1 MGGRFSVL
9 KTRPFSGPKNEAE
22 LRARKQGRFLA
33 TLSGSQKSS
42 KSSWESVPTEPVFRN
57 VVAAIGPHFWASC
70 PGSHAVP
77 GRTAASRNIHKA
89 QGNRASFN
97 VEALPSQLHHMCH
110 RPSST
115 PQIQNEP
122 TDDAH
127 GLVQIH
133 TSMMHC
139 NMSARLRAI
148 GGAARRGAVPAQS
161 PSQPLSAANGA
172 RGERSPAPTAERH
185 HAQAAPVPG
194 GAMC

>member
-22 LRARKQGRFLA
+22 LRARKQGCFLA
-33 TLSGSQKSS
+33 TLSGSQKVS
-42 KSSWESVPTEPVFRN
+42 KSSWGKVPAEPVFRN

-115 PQIQNEP
+115 PQTNVSQQRSQFPSPEN
-122 TDDAH
+122 
-127 GLVQIH
+127 GLIFG
-133 TSMMHC
+133 
-139 NMSARLRAI
+139 SARTRFRATDPLRPCKTLTERAI
-148 GGAARRGAVPAQS
+148 IGICVCSKLEADQHRARTQ
-161 PSQPLSAANGA
+161 
-172 RGERSPAPTAERH
+172 
-185 HAQAAPVPG
+185 
-194 GAMC
+194 